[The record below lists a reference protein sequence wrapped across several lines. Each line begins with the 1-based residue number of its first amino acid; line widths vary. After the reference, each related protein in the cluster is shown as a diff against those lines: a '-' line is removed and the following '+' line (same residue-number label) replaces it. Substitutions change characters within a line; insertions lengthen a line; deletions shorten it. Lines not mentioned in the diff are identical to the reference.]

1 MKKFSKTII
10 IAFVISAIL
19 HFMLF
24 FTLNETL
31 KNPYLRMNTSDT
43 KSTLQKKGLVN
54 VKYVKIQPNI
64 EQKETPQ
71 KPQQKTVPLQNP
83 AKTEEIKKSVPLIE
97 LPKAQK
103 EPLDLKKFFTIQK
116 QQKTKQEL
124 EEETKRDQERKE
136 EIQEIRQLSELTQS
150 YIKLYGEQ
158 YFTFSENQKKYLK
171 QNLNTIGRI
180 TQRYLRYPQIS
191 IRTKQQG
198 TNVIEFYLHPNGDI
212 SELKLIDSS
221 YYTALD
227 DNTIKTIKIA
237 YQDYPKPAEKVKIKI
252 YVKYIM
258 N

>member
-1 MKKFSKTII
+1 
-10 IAFVISAIL
+10 
-19 HFMLF
+19 
-24 FTLNETL
+24 
-31 KNPYLRMNTSDT
+31 MNTSNT
-43 KSTLQKKGLVN
+43 KSTSKKQGLVN
-54 VKYVKIQPNI
+54 VKYVKIQPNV

-71 KPQQKTVPLQNP
+71 KPKPKSVPQKSPEKKQEL
-83 AKTEEIKKSVPLIE
+83 KKSVPIIK
-97 LPKAQK
+97 LPKVQK

-116 QQKTKQEL
+116 QQKTEQEQKK
-124 EEETKRDQERKE
+124 ETKKDKERKE

-158 YFTFSENQKKYLK
+158 YFTFSENQKNYLK

-212 SELKLIDSS
+212 SELKLVDSS

-227 DNTIKTIKIA
+227 DNTIQTIKIA

>member
-10 IAFVISAIL
+10 IAFIISAIL

-24 FTLNETL
+24 FTLNQTL
-31 KNPYLRMNTSDT
+31 KTPYLRMNTNDT
-43 KSTLQKKGLVN
+43 ESTLQKKGLVN
-54 VKYVKIQPNI
+54 VKYVKIQPNV
-64 EQKETPQ
+64 EQKKPHKKPKQKSAPQ
-71 KPQQKTVPLQNP
+71 PKKEKKQVP
-83 AKTEEIKKSVPLIE
+83 KKSIPLIE
-97 LPKAQK
+97 LPKVQK

-116 QQKTKQEL
+116 QQKVENQQKEESKKDEER
-124 EEETKRDQERKE
+124 EEEIK
-136 EIQEIRQLSELTQS
+136 EIRQLSELTQS

-158 YFTFSENQKKYLK
+158 YFTFSENQKRYLK

-180 TQRYLRYPQIS
+180 TQRYLQYPQIS
-191 IRTKQQG
+191 IRTKQHG

-212 SELKLIDSS
+212 TELKLTDSS
-221 YYTALD
+221 HYTALD

-237 YQDYPKPAEKVKIKI
+237 YQDYPKPVEKVKIKI

>member
-1 MKKFSKTII
+1 
-10 IAFVISAIL
+10 
-19 HFMLF
+19 
-24 FTLNETL
+24 
-31 KNPYLRMNTSDT
+31 MNTSDT

-54 VKYVKIQPNI
+54 VKYVKIQPQV
-64 EQKETPQ
+64 EQKQTPQ
-71 KPQQKTVPLQNP
+71 KPKTKSTPQPKIEKPQEV
-83 AKTEEIKKSVPLIE
+83 KKSVPLIE
-97 LPKAQK
+97 LPKVQK

-116 QQKTKQEL
+116 QQQTAQEQ
-124 EEETKRDQERKE
+124 ETKKDKEREE
-136 EIQEIRQLSELTQS
+136 EIQEIQQLSELTQS

-158 YFTFSENQKKYLK
+158 YFTFSENQKTYLK

-212 SELKLIDSS
+212 SELKLVDSS